1 MTICDALLF
10 APKKTLSL
18 FDGALV
24 EAQSVV
30 METHK
35 NKEELVSMIGLAL
48 YLIET
53 PFNTLANRANSD
65 QAALV
70 RAA

>member
-1 MTICDALLF
+1 MSDFLESRLILYCGFYFSGLSLFEQNVTICDALLF

-35 NKEELVSMIGLAL
+35 NKEDLVS
-48 YLIET
+48 
-53 PFNTLANRANSD
+53 R
-65 QAALV
+65 LV
-70 RAA
+70 